1 MLCKRFGT
9 RKALAR
15 AQWGVIF
22 LGAVMLGTCLV
33 LSRMGRMD
41 GQTIGFYLG
50 AGSGMVT
57 GGLVM
62 RLEDRWRRRTPE
74 RAEQADRAL
83 GDERN
88 QEINRRAQLQA
99 GEVQMFALIAA
110 MLVAWPLNKAVFWTA
125 FALLWVYAF
134 SYLGAYAYCW
144 RKL

>member
-41 GQTIGFYLG
+41 GPTMGFYLG
-50 AGSGMVT
+50 AGSGMLVY
-57 GGLVM
+57 GLVM
-62 RLEDRWRRRTPE
+62 RLMGRWRRRTPE
-74 RAEQADRAL
+74 RAEEADRAL
-83 GDERN
+83 NDERN
-88 QEINRRAQLQA
+88 QEIGRRAVMGA
-99 GEVQMFALIAA
+99 GAVQIFALAA
-110 MLVAWPLNKAVFWTA
+110 AVLVAWPLNKAVFWTV
-125 FALLWVYAF
+125 FALLWVYTLA
-134 SYLGAYAYCW
+134 YLGSYVYFW